1 MVLSL
6 IAEHLCEQVVA
17 NLGASNVS
25 IDVCLVSSND
35 ISREGMALI
44 LDKGGFNVL
53 SSWETVDE
61 LASEKSSSDFITI
74 LDCGSLANQVSAV
87 VCARNSLPN
96 SHLVVVSE
104 QFDLKTVIDC
114 LSAGVHGYIIKS
126 TKSTR
131 MLAVLRLVA
140 LGEKVVPSDF
150 VDTVSECGIERAIGT
165 DFDQEIEA
173 AKLSPRELDVLCC
186 LMAGYANKV
195 IARKLEVC
203 EATVKVHV
211 KAILR
216 KLHVHNRT
224 QAALWAN
231 SRGINETVILS

>member
-1 MVLSL
+1 MWWLD
-6 IAEHLCEQVVA
+6 
-17 NLGASNVS
+17 NLGANIMA

-35 ISREGMALI
+35 ISREGMTLI
-44 LDKGGFNVL
+44 LDKEGFNVL
-53 SSWETVDE
+53 NSWESVEE
-61 LASEKSSSDFITI
+61 LQSEKSAADFITI
-74 LDCGSLANQVSAV
+74 LDCSSLANQVTTV
-87 VCARNSLPN
+87 ECAKNSLPN
-96 SHLVVVSE
+96 SRLVVVSE
-104 QFDLKTVIDC
+104 LFDLKTVIDC

-126 TKSTR
+126 TRSTR
-131 MLAVLRLVA
+131 LLAALRLVA

-150 VDTVSECGIERAIGT
+150 VDTVSTCGIERAIGA
-165 DFDQEIEA
+165 DYDQEIEE

-195 IARKLEVC
+195 IARKLDVC

-231 SRGINETVILS
+231 THGINETVILS

>member
-1 MVLSL
+1 M
-6 IAEHLCEQVVA
+6 
-17 NLGASNVS
+17 S
-25 IDVCLVSSND
+25 IDICLVSSND
-35 ISREGMALI
+35 ISREGIAII
-44 LDKGGFNVL
+44 LDKEGFNVL
-53 SSWETVDE
+53 SSWESVDE
-61 LASEKSSSDFITI
+61 LASENSDTDFITV

-87 VCARNSLPN
+87 ERARTSLPN
-96 SHLVVVSE
+96 SRLVVISE

-126 TKSTR
+126 TRSTR
-131 MLAVLRLVA
+131 MLAALRLVA

-150 VDTVSECGIERAIGT
+150 VDTVSTCGIERTIGA
-165 DFDQEIEA
+165 DFDHEIEE

-195 IARKLEVC
+195 IARKLDVC

-231 SRGINETVILS
+231 THGINETVILS

>member
-1 MVLSL
+1 
-6 IAEHLCEQVVA
+6 
-17 NLGASNVS
+17 VS
-25 IDVCLVSSND
+25 IDVCLVSPND

-44 LDKGGFNVL
+44 LRNEGFNVL
-53 SSWETVDE
+53 NMWESVDE
-61 LASEKSSSDFITI
+61 LVSEKSDSDFITI
-74 LDCGSLANQVSAV
+74 LDCGSVVGQLSTVALAKS
-87 VCARNSLPN
+87 SLPN
-96 SHLVVVSE
+96 SRLVVVSE
-104 QFDLKTVIDC
+104 QFDLKTVVDC

-131 MLAVLRLVA
+131 MLAALRLVA

-165 DFDQEIEA
+165 DYDQEIED
-173 AKLSPRELDVLCC
+173 AKLSPREFDVLCC

-216 KLHVHNRT
+216 KLQVHNRT

-231 SRGINETVILS
+231 TRGIHETAFLS

>member
-1 MVLSL
+1 
-6 IAEHLCEQVVA
+6 
-17 NLGASNVS
+17 VS

-44 LDKGGFNVL
+44 LDKDGFNVL

-61 LASEKSSSDFITI
+61 LASVDASNDFITI
-74 LDCGSLANQVSAV
+74 LDCGSSDNQLRSVE
-87 VCARNSLPN
+87 CARS
-96 SHLVVVSE
+96 SQSKSRLVVVSE

-114 LSAGVHGYIIKS
+114 LNAGVQGYIIKS
-126 TKSTR
+126 TRSTR
-131 MLAVLRLVA
+131 MLAALRLIA

-150 VDTVSECGIERAIGT
+150 VDTVSECGIERAIGA
-165 DFDQEIEA
+165 DFDQEIEE

-195 IARKLEVC
+195 IARKLDVC

-216 KLHVHNRT
+216 KLNVHNRT

-231 SRGINETVILS
+231 THGINETVLVS

>member
-1 MVLSL
+1 MWWS
-6 IAEHLCEQVVA
+6 EY
-17 NLGASNVS
+17 LGANNVS
-25 IDVCLVSSND
+25 IDVCLVSPND
-35 ISREGMALI
+35 ISREGMAII
-44 LDKGGFNVL
+44 LDKEGFNVL
-53 SSWETVDE
+53 SSWESVDD
-61 LASEKSSSDFITI
+61 LASIESATDFITI
-74 LDCGSLANQVSAV
+74 LDCGSLSSQLGAV
-87 VCARNSLPN
+87 EHARNCLPN
-96 SHLVVVSE
+96 SRIVVVSE

-126 TKSTR
+126 TRSTR
-131 MLAVLRLVA
+131 MLAALRLVA

-150 VDTVSECGIERAIGT
+150 VDTVSECGIEHAIGS
-165 DFDQEIEA
+165 DFDQEIEE

-195 IARKLEVC
+195 IARKLDVC

-216 KLHVHNRT
+216 KLRVHNRT

-231 SRGINETVILS
+231 THGINETVIVS

>member
-1 MVLSL
+1 MG
-6 IAEHLCEQVVA
+6 A
-17 NLGASNVS
+17 NNVT

-35 ISREGMALI
+35 ISREGMTLI
-44 LDKGGFNVL
+44 LDKEGFNVL
-53 SSWETVDE
+53 SSWESVEE
-61 LASEKSSSDFITI
+61 LASEKSATDFITI
-74 LDCGSLANQVSAV
+74 LDCSSLASQVTTV
-87 VCARNSLPN
+87 ECAKNSFPN
-96 SHLVVVSE
+96 SRLVVVSE

-126 TKSTR
+126 TRSTR
-131 MLAVLRLVA
+131 MLAALRLVA

-150 VDTVSECGIERAIGT
+150 VDTVSECGIERAIGSE
-165 DFDQEIEA
+165 FDQEVEE
-173 AKLSPRELDVLCC
+173 AKLSPREMDVLCC

-231 SRGINETVILS
+231 THGINETVMLA

>member
-1 MVLSL
+1 MSL
-6 IAEHLCEQVVA
+6 IL
-17 NLGASNVS
+17 NK
-25 IDVCLVSSND
+25 D
-35 ISREGMALI
+35 
-44 LDKGGFNVL
+44 GFNVL
-53 SSWETVDE
+53 STWEFVDE
-61 LASEKSSSDFITI
+61 LALVESATDFITI
-74 LDCGSLANQVSAV
+74 LDCGSFASQLSAV
-87 VCARNSLPN
+87 ECARNSVPN
-96 SHLVVVSE
+96 SRLVVVSE

-114 LSAGVHGYIIKS
+114 FSAGVYGYIIKS

-131 MLAVLRLVA
+131 MLAALRLIA

-150 VDTVSECGIERAIGT
+150 VDTVSVCGIERAIRV
-165 DFDQEIEA
+165 DFDHEIEE

-231 SRGINETVILS
+231 THGINETVIFP

>member
-1 MVLSL
+1 
-6 IAEHLCEQVVA
+6 
-17 NLGASNVS
+17 LGANVS
-25 IDVCLVSSND
+25 INVCLVSSND
-35 ISREGMALI
+35 ISREGLALI
-44 LDKGGFNVL
+44 LEKEGFSVL
-53 SSWETVDE
+53 SCWESVEE
-61 LASEKSSSDFITI
+61 LASLEDANDFITI
-74 LDCGSLANQVSAV
+74 LDCGSLTNQLVEVESARKFV
-87 VCARNSLPN
+87 PN
-96 SHLVVVSE
+96 SRLVVISE
-104 QFDLKTVIDC
+104 NFDLKTVIDC
-114 LSAGVHGYIIKS
+114 LNAGVHGYIIKS
-126 TKSTR
+126 TRSTR
-131 MLAVLRLVA
+131 LLAALRLVA

-150 VDTVSECGIERAIGT
+150 VDTVSEGGIERTIGA
-165 DFDQEIEA
+165 DFDHEVEE

-231 SRGINETVILS
+231 THGINETVLIS

>member
-1 MVLSL
+1 L
-6 IAEHLCEQVVA
+6 
-17 NLGASNVS
+17 
-25 IDVCLVSSND
+25 
-35 ISREGMALI
+35 ALI
-44 LDKGGFNVL
+44 LEKEGFSVL
-53 SSWETVDE
+53 SCWESVEE
-61 LASEKSSSDFITI
+61 LASLEDANDFITI
-74 LDCGSLANQVSAV
+74 LDCGSLTNQLVEVESARKFV
-87 VCARNSLPN
+87 PN
-96 SHLVVVSE
+96 SRLVVISE
-104 QFDLKTVIDC
+104 NFDLKTVIDC
-114 LSAGVHGYIIKS
+114 LNAGVHGYIIKS
-126 TKSTR
+126 TRSTR
-131 MLAVLRLVA
+131 LLAALRLVA

-150 VDTVSECGIERAIGT
+150 VDTVSEGGIERTIGA
-165 DFDQEIEA
+165 DFDHEVEE

-231 SRGINETVILS
+231 THGINETVLIS

>member
-1 MVLSL
+1 
-6 IAEHLCEQVVA
+6 
-17 NLGASNVS
+17 LGANNVS

-44 LDKGGFNVL
+44 LDKEGFNVL
-53 SSWETVDE
+53 SSWESVDE
-61 LASEKSSSDFITI
+61 LESEKSVTDFITI
-74 LDCGSLANQVSAV
+74 LDCGSLSSQLGTVESA
-87 VCARNSLPN
+87 RISLPN
-96 SHLVVVSE
+96 SRLVVVSE

-126 TKSTR
+126 TRSTR
-131 MLAVLRLVA
+131 MLAALRLVA

-150 VDTVSECGIERAIGT
+150 VDTVSECGIERAICT
-165 DFDQEIEA
+165 DFDQEVEE
-173 AKLSPRELDVLCC
+173 AKLSPREMDVLCC

-231 SRGINETVILS
+231 THGINETVLLS

>member
-1 MVLSL
+1 
-6 IAEHLCEQVVA
+6 
-17 NLGASNVS
+17 
-25 IDVCLVSSND
+25 
-35 ISREGMALI
+35 MALI
-44 LDKGGFNVL
+44 LDKDGFNVL
-53 SSWETVDE
+53 SSWESVDE
-61 LASEKSSSDFITI
+61 LASENSNTDLIAI
-74 LDCGSLANQVSAV
+74 LDCGSSVNQVSV
-87 VCARNSLPN
+87 VECARNRLPN
-96 SHLVVVSE
+96 SRIVVISE

-126 TKSTR
+126 TRSTR
-131 MLAVLRLVA
+131 MLAALRLVA

-150 VDTVSECGIERAIGT
+150 VDTVSVCGIERTIGT
-165 DFDQEIEA
+165 DFDQEIEE

-195 IARKLEVC
+195 IARKLDVC

-231 SRGINETVILS
+231 THGINETVILA